1 MPLVVFTNSPHF
13 RWWTY
18 CAVALGTFITVV
30 EQSATSIVVPMIS
43 EHFGADI
50 PSAQWMAIGYMLA
63 VSAFMMPAGAIAD
76 TLGKR
81 RMWLWGLV
89 LFSTAS
95 LMTSFSTSFGLV
107 VTGKI
112 LMGVAASALQA
123 NGMAMVANVF
133 PDKERGK
140 ALGFHMTAVG
150 VGAVGGPV
158 IGGGI
163 ESLMGWRAI
172 FVFIAVFSVIAWLA
186 ALTILDSDG
195 VRKDRRVLSLRMFD
209 WLGTVLSASFLL
221 TLMSTITFAQE
232 LGWSSPM
239 IIGGAVLGSL
249 LFVSFLFWEKRVDVP
264 MLPLSLFR
272 RIPFSLGSAARFL
285 SFMASSG
292 TFFLMPFFLISGL
305 GMGTATAA
313 FYLLPGSATLMV
325 FGPISG
331 RVADRIGTLLPSVAG
346 MVCSTVAMWIFSTI
360 RLDSDPLIV
369 ALASALS
376 GTGMSIFMAPNTS
389 AIMGSAGRKHYGI
402 VSAFMNLTRNGAHVV
417 GIAVPTAVVVAVMA
431 ILGYEAD
438 LSDPETLK
446 DVGLRSAYAI
456 SMGKAFQISTVIMG
470 VAAIL
475 SFMAG
480 IVGRSGENKIGV
492 LETE

>member
-1 MPLVVFTNSPHF
+1 MPLAVIRNSPRF

-30 EQSATSIVVPMIS
+30 EQSATAIVIPMIS

-81 RMWLWGLV
+81 RMWLWGLT

-123 NGMAMVANVF
+123 NGMAMVANAF

-150 VGAVGGPV
+150 IGAVGGPV

-172 FVFIAVFSVIAWLA
+172 FVFISIFSVLAWVA
-186 ALTILDSDG
+186 ALIILDSDG
-195 VRKDRRVLSLRMFD
+195 IQRGRRMSSLRLFD
-209 WLGTVLSASFLL
+209 WVGTVLSACFLL
-221 TLMSTITFAQE
+221 TLMSTITFAQD
-232 LGWSSPM
+232 LGWSSPL
-239 IIGGAVLGSL
+239 IVGGAILGSA
-249 LFVSFLFWEKRVDVP
+249 LFVSFLFWERRVDVP
-264 MLPLSLFR
+264 MLPLGLFG
-272 RIPFSLGSAARFL
+272 RIPFSMGSAARFL

-305 GMGTATAA
+305 GMGTAAA
-313 FYLLPGSATLMV
+313 ALYLLPGSATLMV

-331 RVADRIGTLLPSVAG
+331 RLADRIGTLIPSFSG
-346 MVCSTVAMWIFSTI
+346 MVCATLAMWIFSTI
-360 RLDSDPLIV
+360 RLDSDPLVV
-369 ALASALS
+369 AFASALS
-376 GTGMSIFMAPNTS
+376 GMGMSIFMAPNTS
-389 AIMGSAGRKHYGI
+389 AIMGSAGRKYYGI

-431 ILGYEAD
+431 TMGYEPD

-470 VAAIL
+470 IAAIL
-475 SFMAG
+475 SLMAG
-480 IVGRSGENKIGV
+480 IIDRPKENRLGV
-492 LETE
+492 LEAE